1 MLPREEDINGGKYRL
16 HDVGGKG
23 CTITLTDTE
32 AKALHSLREVIQQE
46 IKNVI
51 SNEHETV
58 TESDVEDMITSELDN
73 QIDGYIEAWCDNHLE
88 ERIQNVFRDKL
99 TLSVELV

>member
-1 MLPREEDINGGKYRL
+1 MTKCYDVEDTSE
-16 HDVGGKG
+16 D
-23 CTITLTDTE
+23 ITLTGKE

-46 IKNVI
+46 VKNVI

-58 TESDVEDMITSELDN
+58 TESDVEDMITNELDN
-73 QIDGYIEAWCDNHLE
+73 QIDSYIEAWCDNHLE
-88 ERIQNVFRDKL
+88 ERIQNVFRDRL

>member
-1 MLPREEDINGGKYRL
+1 MTKCYDIEDKNES
-16 HDVGGKG
+16 KG

-32 AKALHSLREVIQQE
+32 AKALHGLREVIQQE
-46 IKNVI
+46 IKNVV

-58 TESDVEDMITSELDN
+58 TESDVEDMITNHLDSE
-73 QIDGYIEAWCDNHLE
+73 IDQYIENWCDNHLE

-99 TLSVELV
+99 TISVDLV

>member
-1 MLPREEDINGGKYRL
+1 MDGLNES
-16 HDVGGKG
+16 KG
-23 CTITLTDTE
+23 CTITLTDKE

-46 IKNVI
+46 IKNVV
-51 SNEHETV
+51 SNEHEV
-58 TESDVEDMITSELDN
+58 ITESDVEDMITNHLDSELD
-73 QIDGYIEAWCDNHLE
+73 QYITNWCDNYLE

>member
-1 MLPREEDINGGKYRL
+1 MD
-16 HDVGGKG
+16 G

-32 AKALHSLREVIQQE
+32 AKALYGLREVIQQE

-51 SNEHETV
+51 SNEHEV
-58 TESDVEDMITSELDN
+58 ITESEVEDMITSQLDSELD
-73 QIDGYIEAWCDNHLE
+73 QYITDWCDNHLE

-99 TLSVELV
+99 TLSVDLV

>member
-1 MLPREEDINGGKYRL
+1 MLPREEDLIS
-16 HDVGGKG
+16 GKG

-46 IKNVI
+46 VKNVI

-58 TESDVEDMITSELDN
+58 TESDVEEMITNHLDSEVD
-73 QIDGYIEAWCDNHLE
+73 QYIENWCDNHLE